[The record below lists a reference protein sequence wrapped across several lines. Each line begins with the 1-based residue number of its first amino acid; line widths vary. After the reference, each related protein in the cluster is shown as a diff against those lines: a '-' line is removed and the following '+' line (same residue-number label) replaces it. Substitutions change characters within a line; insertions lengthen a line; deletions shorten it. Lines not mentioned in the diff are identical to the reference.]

1 MAKQLTKQDI
11 FEVVTEVVKKTNQ
24 NVLKLTRL
32 VKKTTSENQEIFGSI
47 KQSFSEIEERMS
59 GIEQKMDNFVTKD
72 ELKAELKNEF
82 AKFET
87 RMVTKDYLDQKLSDM
102 RGELIEPVKKC
113 EKRLISTLDLLVVKK
128 VTTREEANK
137 VLV

>member
-59 GIEQKMDNFVTKD
+59 GIEQKMVTKD
-72 ELKAELKNEF
+72 ELKAAFKNEF

-87 RMVTKDYLDQKLSDM
+87 KMVSKDYLDQKLSDL

-113 EKRLISTLDLLVVKK
+113 EKRIISTLDLLVAKK
-128 VTTREEANK
+128 VATREETDK